1 MPEVDNE
8 QVTVIGR
15 TGHSDIGR
23 TGARLPLNIDT
34 DPAAFLTV
42 AAHAHPGMGPVMSQ
56 VWPRKSATLLPQ
68 HPLERTLHDIPRNS
82 FLLEAHGRP
91 ESARPKRVKNGLLG
105 LGE

>member
-15 TGHSDIGR
+15 TGAH
-23 TGARLPLNIDT
+23 LPLNIDT

-42 AAHAHPGMGPVMSQ
+42 APHPHPVMSQ

-91 ESARPKRVKNGLLG
+91 ESARPKCVKNGLLG